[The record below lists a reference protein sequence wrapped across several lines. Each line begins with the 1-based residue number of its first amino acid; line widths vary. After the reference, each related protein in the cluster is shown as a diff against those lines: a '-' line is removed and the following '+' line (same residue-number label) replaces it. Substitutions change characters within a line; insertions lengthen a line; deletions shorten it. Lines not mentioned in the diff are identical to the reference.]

1 MDLLRDSAE
10 MALVT
15 RQLAWRAKAAHL
27 SFAASSARSSSSSA
41 SSSSSFGSIS
51 SIGICGIAWCL
62 KARCKAARAARAAS
76 REASEA
82 HYFPQAVHSKA
93 DDSLD
98 EDDEHL
104 AEEICELIGYDLGE
118 SLSSEISEPFSEEEL
133 EKAYEASGFYSAQR
147 AKKKAAVW
155 LIGPSACG
163 KSTLAPKAATWTG
176 INTEGY
182 VTIDGEAFRDAHQ
195 GYQKAIME
203 GHQNGCV
210 WWGAYLGI
218 RENINED
225 AKPNV

>member
-1 MDLLRDSAE
+1 MDLLRGVE
-10 MALVT
+10 TALP
-15 RQLAWRAKAAHL
+15 RAARAPRCAAR
-27 SFAASSARSSSSSA
+27 SSARSSRRSSR
-41 SSSSSFGSIS
+41 SFGFQM
-51 SIGICGIAWCL
+51 SIGTCAWSFL
-62 KARCKAARAARAAS
+62 RAATRCRA
-76 REASEA
+76 REAP
-82 HYFPQAVHSKA
+82 HYFPQAVESLA

-98 EDDEHL
+98 EDDENL
-104 AEEICELIGYDLGE
+104 ADVCELIGYDLGE

-133 EKAYEASGFYSAQR
+133 QEAYEASGFYSAQR
-147 AKKKAAVW
+147 AKKKAAMW

-176 INTEGY
+176 MDAEGY

-218 RENINED
+218 RENINEELHLI
-225 AKPNV
+225 